1 MLRISWPENGDS
13 AIGDR
18 DGVRSRDRDIAFGS
32 EEAAGDE
39 WHAARGSSTTN
50 PATDLSAFDIEAVA
64 DLQRVD
70 ARLRRCCARRHHHD
84 GTQGRSE

>member
-1 MLRISWPENGDS
+1 MLRISWPENGDA

-18 DGVRSRDRDIAFGS
+18 DGVRTRYGDIASGS
-32 EEAAGDE
+32 EEAARNN

-64 DLQRVD
+64 DLQGVN
-70 ARLRRCCARRHHHD
+70 AWLERCRARRHHHD